1 MAHTASRRFCDFGI
15 ASFSLVGTRA
25 RNFVAG
31 HDRLLRATR
40 LAATLGPFVFGF
52 GLRDPN
58 PTNDRVTYLNFPAD
72 LVSANGPRARNIRDT
87 NVTTTCSLPTLEDN
101 SNNQGPRRHIDPF
114 QAFAPPAHKGPECSR
129 RAPLCFLT
137 VSGFGRVGF
146 PFPWGCARLRAVI
159 GLKSNTTA
167 RDFGRS
173 M

>member
-1 MAHTASRRFCDFGI
+1 M
-15 ASFSLVGTRA
+15 GTRA

-58 PTNDRVTYLNFPAD
+58 PTNDRVTHLNFPAD
-72 LVSANGPRARNIRDT
+72 LVSANGARARNIRDT

-114 QAFAPPAHKGPECSR
+114 RAFAPPAHKGPAVLASS
-129 RAPLCFLT
+129 PPVF
-137 VSGFGRVGF
+137 FDRVGF
-146 PFPWGCARLRAVI
+146 RAGGVSLPL
-159 GLKSNTTA
+159 GVRPAAGGDWLEE
-167 RDFGRS
+167 
-173 M
+173 